1 MENVQA
7 TRQYHLAAVG
17 RTEPR
22 DEALHSWR
30 LPGDDVQ
37 EEALELVVRHVAVEE
52 VGEAAEGI
60 THEAEHG
67 HVPER
72 LPGGEAA
79 TEEELAEE
87 GEGGALD
94 QAVAE
99 QQDTGG
105 VGQGS
110 HSLGGWLGPEYKVL
124 GGRRG
129 RGGEGGEEGEK
140 EEEEE
145 VCGMQ
150 GVPRTAPPSVE

>member
-17 RTEPR
+17 SAEPR
-22 DEALHSWR
+22 DEALHSWQ

-37 EEALELVVRHVAVEE
+37 EEALELVLSHVAVEE
-52 VGEAAEGI
+52 VGQGAEGI
-60 THEAEHG
+60 THEAEHR
-67 HVPER
+67 HVPEG

-110 HSLGGWLGPEYKVL
+110 HSLGGWLGPKHQVL
-124 GGRRG
+124 RQIRI
-129 RGGEGGEEGEK
+129 RK
-140 EEEEE
+140 A
-145 VCGMQ
+145 VRQ
-150 GVPRTAPPSVE
+150 KNPFVY